1 MKTVISGVVSLFFL
15 TSMPAMA
22 QGRGHGGGGDD
33 DGLHEFKTLLRA
45 ANLTSDQ
52 QGQVQTLMRASWT
65 QNQQLHTQM
74 RALHQ
79 QIVDRLASTASVS
92 ASDIAPLQQQIAQLR
107 AQIDQQNIQTAIR
120 IRGVL
125 SADQLRQVSAA
136 NDQIKSLHEQM
147 RTVLPPPSSV
157 QGPTGPAMAPGQFQ
171 APVP

>member
-1 MKTVISGVVSLFFL
+1 MKSVISGVVSLFFL

-22 QGRGHGGGGDD
+22 QGHGHGGGGD

-45 ANLTSDQ
+45 ANLSSDQ
-52 QGQVQTLMRASWT
+52 QGQVQTLMKASWT

-79 QIVDRLASTASVS
+79 QIVDKLASTGSVS
-92 ASDIAPLQQQIAQLR
+92 AADIAPLQQQLAQLR

-125 SADQLRQVSAA
+125 SASQLGQVSAA
-136 NDQIKSLHEQM
+136 NDQIKSLHAQM
-147 RTVLPPPSSV
+147 QTVLPPRSSV
-157 QGPTGPAMAPGQFQ
+157 DGPTGPAMAPGQFQ
-171 APVP
+171 APVQ